1 MNSKN
6 CAKILVT
13 ISCGKIL
20 IASYRLAIESEVFGH
35 VLEPRATNRS
45 LFLTQNSPVF
55 EVTENLTTFNVQ
67 LQVDVGSKMELQVSV
82 VTASYLELQVRH
94 TYMHTCTFTAKNA
107 NS

>member
-1 MNSKN
+1 MNSK
-6 CAKILVT
+6 ILREN
-13 ISCGKIL
+13 SCQDFIWL
-20 IASYRLAIESEVFGH
+20 IIASHRLAIESEVYGH
-35 VLEPRATNRS
+35 VLEHRTTNRS